1 MKKYFRLAVTV
12 ICVLAAGVCY
22 SCGGVNGYRG
32 ASGERTLML
41 DADDSGAA
49 DGRLSDADAA
59 DKRFSDADERFADA
73 AGGQFSDADAAPG
86 KAGADDPAD
95 ADAVSEDGRDPAFAA
110 GAADSGAYGKEQTAE
125 ALCYVHICGEV
136 VRPGVYELPE
146 GSRIFEAVEKAGGF
160 TKEAASSYLNLAQ
173 EIADGMKIVVPSEA
187 QLAAE
192 SEDAAGSGAAYTG
205 VYGVFPGT
213 GEAVAAVP
221 AADGKV
227 NINTAGKEEL
237 MTLDGIGE
245 ARAEDIIRY
254 REQNGPF
261 QTIED
266 IMKVSGIKSAA
277 FEKIKDD
284 IIV

>member
-22 SCGGVNGYRG
+22 SCGGVNGYG
-32 ASGERTLML
+32 EASGERTLML
-41 DADDSGAA
+41 DADDADGSAAA
-49 DGRLSDADAA
+49 DGQ
-59 DKRFSDADERFADA
+59 FSDADEQFADA
-73 AGGQFSDADAAPG
+73 ADGRFLDADAAPG
-86 KAGADDPAD
+86 KAGAGDSAN
-95 ADAVSEDGRDPAFAA
+95 ADAVSADGRDPAFAA
-110 GAADSGAYGKEQTAE
+110 GAADSGAYGKEQMAE

-136 VRPGVYELPE
+136 VKPGVYELPE

-187 QLAAE
+187 QLPAE
-192 SEDAAGSGAAYTG
+192 TEGAPG
-205 VYGVFPGT
+205 DGYGVFPGT
-213 GEAVAAVP
+213 GETAAAQAP
-221 AADGKV
+221 DGKV

-237 MTLDGIGE
+237 MTLKGIGE

-266 IMKVSGIKSAA
+266 IMKVSGIKNAA